1 MTSVASHPR
10 PDRGSKNDTDN
21 IDSRFRGND
30 IRGFTLI
37 ELLLVVAVLLTLTG
51 MTPTFYNRFL
61 LQNAVSNTTDQLAGS
76 IRKAQIYSMVGKQN
90 SNWSVNYSSNRIT
103 VYKGTNFAGRDQALD
118 EKFSVN
124 PAVSITWAS
133 DIQFIKLTGAQ
144 STAVT
149 SVTISGGN
157 NSDVLSLNAQGV
169 VSR

>member
-1 MTSVASHPR
+1 VTNKVSHPR
-10 PDRGSKNDTDN
+10 PDRGSINNRDN

-30 IRGFTLI
+30 SRGFTLI
-37 ELLLVVAVLLTLTG
+37 ELLLVVAILLTLTG

-61 LQNAVSNTTDQLAGS
+61 LQNAVANTTDQLAGS

-90 SNWSVNYSSNRIT
+90 SAWSVNYSSNRIT
-103 VYKGTNFAGRDQALD
+103 VYKGTNFAGRDQTLD
-118 EKFSVN
+118 EEFSVN

-133 DIQFIKLTGAQ
+133 DIQFTKLSGSQ

-157 NSDVLSLNAQGV
+157 NSDVLTLNNQGV
-169 VSR
+169 ISR